1 MFPPLS
7 QNTDKSKDWYKS
19 MFKQIHR
26 IPGKVQRSPSPYV
39 CVCLCLCACVFVSV
53 CVCVCVFSAHNR
65 LFFQSVVCCPST
77 PCLYMC
83 PPSPT
88 AQRPPRKT
96 RTAPPTCSQRI
107 MTGWWWDR
115 KVSNGDDG
123 STTIGFT
130 NRQPS
135 WALSNTLTIF

>member
-53 CVCVCVFSAHNR
+53 CVCVCVCVF
-65 LFFQSVVCCPST
+65 
-77 PCLYMC
+77 
-83 PPSPT
+83 
-88 AQRPPRKT
+88 
-96 RTAPPTCSQRI
+96 CSQSSVLPKRCVLPVNSLSLYVSTI
-107 MTGWWWDR
+107 AHRSETPEENPYRPTYMFPENYDR
-115 KVSNGDDG
+115 LVVRSKG
-123 STTIGFT
+123 IQW
-130 NRQPS
+130 R
-135 WALSNTLTIF
+135 